1 MPRIPEMTRDEVP
14 EELRDAFDSVIAANG
29 GNMPSG
35 PGAITLHS
43 PEMASRR
50 APLSGYMRSEIALP
64 DRILELVI
72 LTTAR
77 CMDCPYVWNAHPAA
91 ARKAG
96 VADALVDALRED
108 EPLPAA
114 PADEIAIVL
123 YGLELMR
130 THAIRRQTFDDAL
143 KQFGVQHLVELT
155 SLMGHYAQNAF
166 LVNAFAVELRA
177 GGSEPLL
184 PVSSKV
190 A

>member
-1 MPRIPEMTRDEVP
+1 MTRDEVP
-14 EELRDAFDSVIAANG
+14 EELLDAFDSVITANG

-50 APLSGYMRSEIALP
+50 APLSGYMRNEISVP

-77 CMDCPYVWNAHPAA
+77 CMDCPYVWNAHAGA

-96 VADALVDALRED
+96 VVDALVDALRD
-108 EPLPAA
+108 DRPLPAA
-114 PADEIAIVL
+114 PADEIAIVR

-130 THAIRRQTFDDAL
+130 THAVSQQTFDDAL
-143 KQFGVQHLVELT
+143 AQFGAQHLVELT

-177 GGSEPLL
+177 GGSEPIL
-184 PVSSKV
+184 PVG
-190 A
+190 ANAD